1 MIKPKISKF
10 NWFMYKEFLGYK
22 TYDKVRLKL
31 LNNKEISL
39 LNTTFS
45 YWEND
50 TFVIEYIAPSKYKS
64 CFQLLGM
71 YLLQVKKIYVYI
83 GEVKYKFRY
92 DTIKDRD
99 KLLELFIN
107 YFKEG

>member
-1 MIKPKISKF
+1 MIKPKITKF
-10 NWFMYKEFLGYK
+10 NWFMYKELLGYK

-31 LNNKEISL
+31 LNNKEIL
-39 LNTTFS
+39 LLKTTFN

-50 TFVIEYIAPSKYKS
+50 TFIIEYVAPSKYES

-71 YLLQVKKIYVYI
+71 YLLQVKKIYVYV
-83 GEVKYKFRY
+83 GDAKYKFRY
-92 DTIKDRD
+92 ENIRDRK
-99 KLLELFIN
+99 KLLELFTN